1 MKKKKHVIHKS
12 KMKTN
17 LSREPSS
24 FWHSLLSNLLWSLS
38 FFTHLFG
45 AQLSKLETELAL
57 IRFYNKKEQN

>member
-1 MKKKKHVIHKS
+1 MHKS

-17 LSREPSS
+17 LSRKPSS

-38 FFTHLFG
+38 FFPHLFG

-57 IRFYNKKEQN
+57 IHLYNKKEQN